1 MTTKRMPIAPCAVC
15 GRDWPH
21 STDLHVHPS
30 IPPRTPTTQYEPCGK
45 FGCTT
50 PHKPHVAPRCGTC
63 GIPDHYAGDNR
74 HDCGAPDPAP
84 HAPCHEGCDM
94 CAVLDALDA
103 PDPAPLDAHCP
114 CPEHEWAGLMGGG
127 CPCADEAHV
136 AHGYDAKE
144 PQP

>member
-1 MTTKRMPIAPCAVC
+1 MTT
-15 GRDWPH
+15 
-21 STDLHVHPS
+21 
-30 IPPRTPTTQYEPCGK
+30 PPRTPTTQYEPCGK

-103 PDPAPLDAHCP
+103 PDPAPLDKLCVCGHRQNRHT
-114 CPEHEWAGLMGGG
+114 EYG
-127 CPCADEAHV
+127 CIDCGSSEASTRQHDFKRPV
-136 AHGYDAKE
+136 HFPGYDSALSAALAAYGGAK
-144 PQP
+144 P